1 MVHFLVPE
9 DAELPLEE
17 AMAGVALLDAFD
29 HDIHRAAALV
39 EMFGDIDFPFMDL
52 PRNTNRHGA
61 AVEGQCA
68 ASWRTRLERGC
79 THHPLGV
86 SGVDKL
92 DFEHLG

>member
-61 AVEGQCA
+61 AVEGRCA
-68 ASWRTRLERGC
+68 AS
-79 THHPLGV
+79 
-86 SGVDKL
+86 
-92 DFEHLG
+92 